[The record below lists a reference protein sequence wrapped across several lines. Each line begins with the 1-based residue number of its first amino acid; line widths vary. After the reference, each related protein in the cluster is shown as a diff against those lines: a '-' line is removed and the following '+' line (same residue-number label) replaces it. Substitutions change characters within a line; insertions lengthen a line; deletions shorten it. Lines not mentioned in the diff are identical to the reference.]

1 MHFVIESVWDNLADI
16 VNVIAYRTLKKKRFM
31 KQVKLD
37 KQCEM
42 LTEGRESDLHNI
54 YSRQ

>member
-16 VNVIAYRTLKKKRFM
+16 VNVIASRTLKKRFM

-37 KQCEM
+37 KQSEV